1 MAFVG
6 HTQRILKTSF
16 QSRFDILCVFKCK
29 GHLNTQEYR
38 SGHNEAVLKTVRPKA
53 TGVRIPLPAPKT
65 KAQPRVGLLFLTLV
79 REDSH
84 PPLYCVAMQMGCGR
98 EPKAILLAR
107 VAVAKRIAIRQCI
120 PDNIHS
126 KAILFLLSTPSVT
139 LRVPP
144 PSLMEAMFAFLVLQ
158 NSRGEI
164 PLPAEK

>member
-1 MAFVG
+1 
-6 HTQRILKTSF
+6 
-16 QSRFDILCVFKCK
+16 
-29 GHLNTQEYR
+29 
-38 SGHNEAVLKTVRPKA
+38 
-53 TGVRIPLPAPKT
+53 
-65 KAQPRVGLLFLTLV
+65 
-79 REDSH
+79 
-84 PPLYCVAMQMGCGR
+84 MQMGCGR

-144 PSLMEAMFAFLVLQ
+144 PSLMEAMFALIVLQ

-164 PLPAEK
+164 PLPSWRRKRLSSTSSKLCFEWGSDASQKPLKLAIIRLGEAHCPWQCIPHNYSCDFVNKLKLSINKTIQIN